1 MELNE
6 YSLVSTT
13 IEERKID
20 PLDYWVGKLNDEHFP
35 VLAPIACDILA
46 VPASTAPVER
56 IFSTGED
63 ATGGKRNRLTQKNL
77 EREIFIR
84 RNKKYL

>member
-1 MELNE
+1 M
-6 YSLVSTT
+6 
-13 IEERKID
+13 D
-20 PLDYWVGKLNDEHFP
+20 PLDYWVGKLKHFP

-46 VPASTAPVER
+46 VPASTAPVEQ
-56 IFSTGED
+56 IFSTGGD
-63 ATGGKRNRLTQKNL
+63 ATGGKRNRLMQKNL